1 MTLHANPDRAAP
13 FPVDNRGL
21 VPLSWFAD
29 VSVDSEAVLALYNGI
44 CPLLPADSADRV
56 WLSQE
61 EAWDFWEELITR
73 RLAKLP
79 AHRFEEPPEKPAA
92 PHPDADDE
100 WVTFKWE

>member
-1 MTLHANPDRAAP
+1 MLHENPDRAAP
-13 FPVDNRGL
+13 FPVDDHGR
-21 VPLSWFAD
+21 VPLSWFAG
-29 VSVDSEAVLALYNGI
+29 VSVDPDAVLALYNES

-79 AHRFEEPPEKPAA
+79 VPRFVEPSEKPAA
-92 PHPDADDE
+92 PHPDADDK

>member
-1 MTLHANPDRAAP
+1 MLHANPDRAAP
-13 FPVDNRGL
+13 FPVNDRGL

-29 VSVDSEAVLALYNGI
+29 VSVDSEAVLALYNES
-44 CPLLPADSADRV
+44 CPLLPADSTDRV

-61 EAWDFWEELITR
+61 EAWAFWEELITR

-79 AHRFEEPPEKPAA
+79 VHRFEESPEKPAA
-92 PHPDADDE
+92 PHPDDSDS

>member
-29 VSVDSEAVLALYNGI
+29 ASVDPDAVLALYNASR
-44 CPLLPADSADRV
+44 PLLPADSVTKA

-61 EAWDFWEELITR
+61 DAWAFWEEMLTR
-73 RLAKLP
+73 RLTKLP
-79 AHRFEEPPEKPAA
+79 ARRFEESPEKPTA
-92 PHPDADDE
+92 PHPDDSE

>member
-1 MTLHANPDRAAP
+1 MLHANPDRAAP
-13 FPVDNRGL
+13 FPVDDHGR

-29 VSVDSEAVLALYNGI
+29 VSVDPDGVLALYNES
-44 CPLLPADSADRV
+44 CPLLPADSASRV

-79 AHRFEEPPEKPAA
+79 VPRFEEPPEEPAA
-92 PHPDADDE
+92 THPDDSK
-100 WVTFKWE
+100 WVTFDWD